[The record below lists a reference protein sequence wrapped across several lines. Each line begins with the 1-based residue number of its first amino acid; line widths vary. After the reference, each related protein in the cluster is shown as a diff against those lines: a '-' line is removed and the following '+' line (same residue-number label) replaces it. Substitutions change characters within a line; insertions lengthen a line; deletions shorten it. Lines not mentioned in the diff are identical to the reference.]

1 MGEHE
6 IQWKAEGI
14 FHDDIK
20 LYNSSRSVDVVTS
33 RLDVAAEMVMT
44 VGFPGA
50 QISGTVR
57 LVT

>member
-1 MGEHE
+1 MGDLWHCFLV
-6 IQWKAEGI
+6 QYSTMDAGKT
-14 FHDDIK
+14 
-20 LYNSSRSVDVVTS
+20 VTS